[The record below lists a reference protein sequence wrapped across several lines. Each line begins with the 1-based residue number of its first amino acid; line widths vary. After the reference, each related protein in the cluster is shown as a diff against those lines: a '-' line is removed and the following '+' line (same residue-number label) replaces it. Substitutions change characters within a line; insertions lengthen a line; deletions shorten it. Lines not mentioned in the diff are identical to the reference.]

1 MASDEIADQL
11 RGIAEQL
18 SELAFAALHEASAT
32 AGRGEAPDP
41 ALLAEEKRLTRA
53 RRAVE
58 KAAGI
63 LDGRPTADRDPDPS

>member
-1 MASDEIADQL
+1 MASDEIAEQL

-63 LDGRPTADRDPDPS
+63 LENRPTADRDLDLS